1 MYGSFDSQIHVEDL
15 YECGDDND
23 CDIDVCSHDYDYD
36 YDYPR
41 NTSLLRRNRNSY
53 DG

>member
-1 MYGSFDSQIHVEDL
+1 MYDSFITQIHPEEE

-36 YDYPR
+36 YPR